1 MILSSQTKPFRL
13 GFIGL
18 GIMGRPMVDRL
29 LACGWQVTIWNLE
42 PEMAKAATAAGAVW
56 AETPRAVR
64 EASDIVLT
72 CVLDA
77 KAVDNVCFGP
87 DGIAFAESGADLLV
101 DCTTMNP
108 DRAIALAAR
117 LTKAGGMGWIDA
129 PISGGPQPAA
139 EGALTV
145 MAGGSNADFERV
157 RPILSD
163 LAGNI
168 TLMGPIGS
176 GQAVKVINQAI
187 VGTCYTLMAE
197 VLAMARESGIDAA
210 RLPACLEHGLA
221 DSVILQRIFPQMEQR
236 DFDPPRSYARQ
247 LNKDMQNLGTFAR
260 ELGLDLPLI
269 ETAIE
274 RYRQFHARGNE
285 LADSASI
292 SRLYEV
298 PSPGALLH
306 NSDA

>member
-1 MILSSQTKPFRL
+1 MTLYNQTKPFRL

-18 GIMGRPMVDRL
+18 GIMGRPMVARL
-29 LACGWQVTIWNLE
+29 LSCGWQVTVWNLE
-42 PEMAKAATAAGAVW
+42 PEMAAAAITAGAVW
-56 AETPRAVR
+56 AETPRSVR

-77 KAVDNVCFGP
+77 KAMDNVCFGP
-87 DGIAFAESGADLLV
+87 DGMALAEHGANLLL

-108 DRAIALAAR
+108 DSAIALAER
-117 LTKAGGMGWIDA
+117 LANVGAMGWIDA

-139 EGALTV
+139 EGALTIMV
-145 MAGGSNADFERV
+145 GGSMADFERV
-157 RPILSD
+157 TPILSD
-163 LAGNI
+163 LAGNM

-176 GQAVKVINQAI
+176 GQAAKVINQAI

-197 VLAMARESGIDAA
+197 VLAMARASGIDAA

-221 DSVILQRIFPQMEQR
+221 DSVILQRIFPQMEQH

-247 LNKDMQNLGTFAR
+247 LNKDLQNLGKFAR
-260 ELGLDLPLI
+260 QLGLDLPLI

-274 RYRQFHARGNE
+274 RYRGFHAKGNE
-285 LADSASI
+285 LSDSASI
-292 SRLYEV
+292 SRLYE
-298 PSPGALLH
+298 AL
-306 NSDA
+306 APAK